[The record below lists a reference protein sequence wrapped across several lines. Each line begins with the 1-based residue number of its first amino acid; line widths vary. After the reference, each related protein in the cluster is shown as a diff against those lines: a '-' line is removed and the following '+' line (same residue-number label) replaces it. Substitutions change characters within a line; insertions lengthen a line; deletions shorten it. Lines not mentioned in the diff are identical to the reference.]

1 MNFDSLKRTLVAGY
15 RLLVP
20 VNPTPFRMA
29 VTFSLV
35 VGTLFAGS
43 AIVERFQTRHGQIET
58 ATVIAKER
66 TFDKPTCWMAR
77 GPNEYAHDYTW
88 KSQNPPAGMPAEFVD
103 RERCETWR
111 VGEPIDI
118 IRRVK
123 NDELIV
129 TTYAFADN
137 REVAEMIGFTY
148 AILFGL
154 AYLGAWV
161 IRLGQRL
168 IIQPLGRLWRKI
180 RLRL

>member
-43 AIVERFQTRHGQIET
+43 AIVERFQTRHGQVET
-58 ATVIAKER
+58 ATVIAKVR
-66 TFDKPTCWMAR
+66 THDEPTCWVPR
-77 GPNEYAHDYTW
+77 HNWEYAHDYTW
-88 KSQNPPAGMPAEFVD
+88 KSQNPPADMPAEFVD
-103 RERCETWR
+103 LEKCENWR
-111 VGEPIDI
+111 VGESTDI

-123 NDELIV
+123 NDKFIV
-129 TTYAFADN
+129 TTSAYADN

-148 AILFGL
+148 AIVFGL
-154 AYLGAWV
+154 AYVAMWA